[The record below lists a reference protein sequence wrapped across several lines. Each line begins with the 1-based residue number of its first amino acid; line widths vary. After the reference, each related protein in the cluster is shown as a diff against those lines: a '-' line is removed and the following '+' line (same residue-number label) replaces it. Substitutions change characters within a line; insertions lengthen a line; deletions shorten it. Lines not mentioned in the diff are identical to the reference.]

1 MNLSTS
7 KNIIEENKFLVSIY
21 SIIISFIPI
30 SYILGNL
37 FLNLN
42 LFLILLIGTYTFF
55 KFGGIKLELID
66 KLIIFLFLF
75 ILFTSIFN
83 SAENYVVKINKD
95 DYTIL
100 FKSILYIRYLILY
113 FAIRLLIEKNLI
125 NLKIIYYFYAAS
137 VFFVSVDIIY
147 QFFNGTNILGL
158 KSPFPVKTTG
168 VFYDEAVAGSFIQRF
183 SFFLLYLLPVFFKFK
198 KKILL
203 ILLLCF
209 LFTLTLASL
218 YFAANRMS
226 LALFLM
232 ASIIIL
238 FTTKTLRK
246 NLIIIILFFSLIL
259 ASLLSINKNFFNH
272 YNAFFHYTINIVNVY
287 KDRMLGKPRKPNFL
301 GTLEFRDNI
310 KIPHHVME
318 FDTFYGTWKMNPLIG
333 GGLKS
338 FRLLCPK
345 RPMHPKLERT
355 TCNTHPHNYYLEIIS
370 DIGLIGL
377 IIISLIFLKIIYNF
391 YFKFNNLLYKTP
403 CSPFFYVFFIEAF
416 PIKSSGS
423 FFTTGNSLIIFLS
436 LSFVVSLASKK

>member
-83 SAENYVVKINKD
+83 SAENYAVKINKD

-183 SFFLLYLLPVFFKFK
+183 SFFLLYLLPIFFKFK

-246 NLIIIILFFSLIL
+246 NLIIII
-259 ASLLSINKNFFNH
+259 
-272 YNAFFHYTINIVNVY
+272 
-287 KDRMLGKPRKPNFL
+287 
-301 GTLEFRDNI
+301 
-310 KIPHHVME
+310 
-318 FDTFYGTWKMNPLIG
+318 
-333 GGLKS
+333 
-338 FRLLCPK
+338 
-345 RPMHPKLERT
+345 
-355 TCNTHPHNYYLEIIS
+355 
-370 DIGLIGL
+370 
-377 IIISLIFLKIIYNF
+377 
-391 YFKFNNLLYKTP
+391 
-403 CSPFFYVFFIEAF
+403 
-416 PIKSSGS
+416 
-423 FFTTGNSLIIFLS
+423 
-436 LSFVVSLASKK
+436 